1 MSKWFVGSSKIKKFA
16 PDNIIFDKTHL
27 TFSPP
32 DKTLTSFNASSPENN
47 ILPKKLLTYV
57 SSGSFE
63 YFLSHSVTFSSVS
76 NK

>member
-1 MSKWFVGSSKIKKFA
+1 MSKWFVGSSNIRKFA
-16 PDNIIFDKTHL
+16 PDSIIFDNTHL

-32 DKTLTSFNASSPENN
+32 DSTFTSFSASSPENN

-63 YFLSHSVTFSSVS
+63 YFLSQSVIFSFVS
-76 NK
+76 NR